1 MFLQSRAEISS
12 CTVPALCLLKLLP
25 FFALPSPPLLS
36 LSFLSFFTRT
46 TLSLREEGKG
56 GGGGGLDLALHSQET
71 RCINYQYRR
80 VLASNIRSLHFR
92 LPCLSRAPRKHPIRC
107 CLRRLLYYSPRFE
120 YRSIGRYLDFYFTSS
135 VQIYRRP
142 SYFWRKESLTSPE
155 ILLM

>member
-25 FFALPSPPLLS
+25 FFALPPSSLS
-36 LSFLSFFTRT
+36 LFSFFFYAHNVVPTRG
-46 TLSLREEGKG
+46 RKG
-56 GGGGGLDLALHSQET
+56 RRRRGLDLALHSQET

-92 LPCLSRAPRKHPIRC
+92 LPCLSRAPRKQIRC